1 MVIGLYIP
9 SMCEKASAS
18 AIFCGAS
25 LWTHSAFPYLLWLY
39 VRPRVNRAQLYHEED
54 RRWSGFI
61 RDGKV
66 ECNQC
71 AHLQT
76 TLYRNLSLDSR
87 VIAEICS
94 EVHRNYS
101 KTILC
106 LLFLDEVVGSP
117 HLEISWRMETSK
129 FCFTNEPSVAG
140 NFCSFGT
147 GSRL

>member
-1 MVIGLYIP
+1 M
-9 SMCEKASAS
+9 SS
-18 AIFCGAS
+18 
-25 LWTHSAFPYLLWLY
+25 
-39 VRPRVNRAQLYHEED
+39 
-54 RRWSGFI
+54 FI

-117 HLEISWRMETSK
+117 RLEIILKNGDLEVL
-129 FCFTNEPSVAG
+129 FH
-140 NFCSFGT
+140 
-147 GSRL
+147 